1 MHLMGSLRVILRYS
15 LLQLPIII
23 LLIILLIF
31 SYGSDIISSTVM
43 WIILVLWIIKDLVLY
58 PFLWKAYDTRYQQRH
73 NIIVGL
79 SGTVNDRL
87 DPEGYIVV
95 KGEFWHARTDR
106 ESGVIEKG
114 EKVKISGMNGLTL
127 IVEPERPATN

>member
-1 MHLMGSLRVILRYS
+1 MGSLRVILRYS

-73 NIIVGL
+73 TIIVGL

-87 DPEGYIVV
+87 DPESYIVV

-127 IVEPERPATN
+127 IVEPDQSATA